1 MTSKKELVKSIKYNT
16 FLKDLVTFLDQ
27 SRRQAAQAVNAV
39 LTATYWEMGRRIVEF
54 EQHGKDRAE
63 YGKALLK
70 HISKDLNK
78 RFGKGFSVDNLETM
92 RLFYKAYP
100 LHMIS

>member
-70 HISKDLNK
+70 HISKDLA
-78 RFGKGFSVDNLETM
+78 RAF
-92 RLFYKAYP
+92 P
-100 LHMIS
+100 LII